1 MRSTSNQSSV
11 GGSYSDL
18 IHGDQGNTYTTAT
31 TTTTTTISTTTTTT
45 TATTTITTTATT
57 TTTNNR
63 KVVKHGSFILR
74 KTVKREQSEAPT
86 PTDDDNEDA
95 MDERLNIS
103 RDQLNYI
110 SNSSNSFK
118 QSISSS
124 PSPSN
129 QLSTLSYLSS

>member
-1 MRSTSNQSSV
+1 MRSTSNQSSE

-18 IHGDQGNTYTTAT
+18 IHGDQGNTYTTTTTAT
-31 TTTTTTISTTTTTT
+31 TTTTTTITTT
-45 TATTTITTTATT
+45 TT

-63 KVVKHGSFILR
+63 KVVKHGSFIIR

-95 MDERLNIS
+95 IDERLNIS
-103 RDQLNYI
+103 RDQHNYI
-110 SNSSNSFK
+110 SNSNNSFY
-118 QSISSS
+118 QSISSSS

>member
-1 MRSTSNQSSV
+1 MRSTSNQSSD

-18 IHGDQGNTYTTAT
+18 IHGDQGNTYTTT
-31 TTTTTTISTTTTTT
+31 TT
-45 TATTTITTTATT
+45 TT

-63 KVVKHGSFILR
+63 KVVKHGSFISR
-74 KTVKREQSEAPT
+74 KTVKREQSEALT

-110 SNSSNSFK
+110 SNGSNSFK

-124 PSPSN
+124 SSPSN
-129 QLSTLSYLSS
+129 QLSALSYLSS

>member
-1 MRSTSNQSSV
+1 MRSTSNQSSD

-18 IHGDQGNTYTTAT
+18 IHGDQGNTYTTTTTST
-31 TTTTTTISTTTTTT
+31 TTTSTTTTT
-45 TATTTITTTATT
+45 TT

-63 KVVKHGSFILR
+63 KVVKHGSFIIR

-86 PTDDDNEDA
+86 LTDDDNEDA
-95 MDERLNIS
+95 IDERLNIS
-103 RDQLNYI
+103 RDQRNYI
-110 SNSSNSFK
+110 SNGNNSFK

-124 PSPSN
+124 SSPSN

>member
-1 MRSTSNQSSV
+1 MRSTSNQSSD

-18 IHGDQGNTYTTAT
+18 NHGDQGNTYTTTATFT
-31 TTTTTTISTTTTTT
+31 TTTTT
-45 TATTTITTTATT
+45 TT

-63 KVVKHGSFILR
+63 KIVQHDSFIIC
-74 KTVKREQSEAPT
+74 KTIKREQSEAPA

-103 RDQLNYI
+103 RDQRYYK
-110 SNSSNSFK
+110 SNSNNSFK
-118 QSISSS
+118 QSLSSS
-124 PSPSN
+124 PSSSPST